1 MNNSDTNQNK
11 QLNETDVMRSLLI
24 ALSEG
29 KYKCDVDYPNFRKI
43 KSEII
48 EIDFQNISWKPVKVR
63 FLEKGLLENIETYE
77 EVEIMG
83 YMGNDTPTQL
93 VKKQV
98 PVTETWVMLDWL
110 SNYA

>member
-1 MNNSDTNQNK
+1 MKNEENK
-11 QLNETDVMRSLLI
+11 NEALNKTDVMRSCLK

-29 KYKCDVDYPNFRKI
+29 KNKCDVDYPNFRKI
-43 KSEII
+43 KAEII
-48 EIDFQNISWKPVKVR
+48 QIDFQNIEWKPIKVK

-93 VKKQV
+93 VKKQI
-98 PVTETWVMLDWL
+98 PITETWVMLDWL